1 MSWRA
6 TKATALGRT
15 LESALPRTPPPA
27 AAGSRRLVILC
38 LCYLVLNRGPN
49 REVACRAEDD
59 SAYFVHLLQRYR
71 ERFALRLYR
80 YCLRKATRDILGT
93 GSLIPVHQFQ
103 PQPATGLAASGDEP
117 IGLIKSI

>member
-6 TKATALGRT
+6 TKDRSWADAGV
-15 LESALPRTPPPA
+15 SPA
-27 AAGSRRLVILC
+27 AYTAAGSSRLPAFVILC

-59 SAYFVHLLQRYR
+59 SAYFVHLLQRTR

-103 PQPATGLAASGDEP
+103 PQPATGLAPAEMNP
-117 IGLIKSI
+117 LA